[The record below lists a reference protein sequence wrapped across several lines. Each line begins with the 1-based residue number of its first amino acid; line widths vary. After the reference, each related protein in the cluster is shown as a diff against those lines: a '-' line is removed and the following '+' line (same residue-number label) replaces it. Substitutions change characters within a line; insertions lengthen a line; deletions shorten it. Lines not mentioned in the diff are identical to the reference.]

1 MNDFEKY
8 ILENKQQL
16 ETDTVDPKVW
26 LSVENAMLR
35 NKNTSYRKYATV
47 AIIAL
52 LTLIGLGAAYYF
64 MQPAEEINE
73 EKIIAE
79 LNLSQYNFTQT
90 VNLKKQ
96 ELSKTTVPQ
105 DKLEDVQI
113 LLQQLE
119 FMDEQFQD
127 YTLFIEENGYQDFI
141 GEQIITFYKS
151 KIKLL
156 EKIQKEVEKI
166 NYYEKKV
173 PSNSKKVG
181 ISI

>member
-8 ILENKQQL
+8 ILENKEQL
-16 ETDTVDPKVW
+16 QPDSVDHRVW

-35 NKNTSYRKYATV
+35 NKNTSYRKFAIVVLVALVTV
-47 AIIAL
+47 
-52 LTLIGLGAAYYF
+52 IGLGAKYY
-64 MQPAEEINE
+64 MSQPKEELKE

-79 LNLSQYNFTQT
+79 LNLSQYNFTQQ

-96 ELSKTTVPQ
+96 QLSNATLPQ
-105 DKLEDVQI
+105 DKLDDVQI

-127 YTLFIEENGYQDFI
+127 YRLFIEENGYQEFI
-141 GEQIITFYKS
+141 GEQIIIFYES

-156 EKIQKEVEKI
+156 DKIQKEVEKI
-166 NYYEKKV
+166 NYYENKK
-173 PSNSKKVG
+173 PSNSKKVS